1 MQVKTILSR
10 FMMFITRYEGLKF
23 ACPCEHGSQDCV
35 ALHIILL
42 INEDIFATS
51 AELRH
56 APRTPIQVLPTNC
69 FNKIHINNI

>member
-1 MQVKTILSR
+1 MQVKKILFR

-23 ACPCEHGSQDCV
+23 ACPCGSQHGSQDCV

-42 INEDIFATS
+42 INEDIFATQ

-56 APRTPIQVLPTNC
+56 APRTPI
-69 FNKIHINNI
+69 